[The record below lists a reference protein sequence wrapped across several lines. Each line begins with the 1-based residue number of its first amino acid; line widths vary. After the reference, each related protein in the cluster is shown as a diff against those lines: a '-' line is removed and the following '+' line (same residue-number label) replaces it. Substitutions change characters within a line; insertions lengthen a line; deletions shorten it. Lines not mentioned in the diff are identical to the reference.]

1 MATVSTN
8 SMAAGTQAPSFSLP
22 DVCTG
27 KVLTLEQLAGPKG
40 TLIVFLC
47 GHCPYV
53 VHVREKLKT
62 LTDEFGSRGISTI
75 GISSNDA
82 VAYPEDAPEK
92 LCEMTA
98 ESGFSFPILYDQSQE
113 VALSYTAACTPD
125 FFLFDASRKL
135 AYRGR
140 LDASSPRNGIPLTGE
155 DLRNALEEVSVG
167 TSPAEP
173 WPPALGCSI
182 KWKP

>member
-1 MATVSTN
+1 
-8 SMAAGTQAPSFSLP
+8 MAAGTLAPSFSLP
-22 DVCTG
+22 DVTTG
-27 KVLTLEQLAGPKG
+27 RTLSLDELFGSKG

-53 VHVREKLKT
+53 VHVRGKLKE
-62 LTDEFGSRGISTI
+62 LTDEFRSRGISTV

-92 LCEMTA
+92 LCEMVV

-125 FFLFDASRKL
+125 FFLFDANRKL

-140 LDASSPRNGIPLTGE
+140 LDASSPRNGLPLTGD
-155 DLRNALEEVSVG
+155 DLRNALEAVSLG
-167 TSPAEP
+167 TSTPEP
-173 WPPALGCSI
+173 WPPSLGCSI
-182 KWKP
+182 KWKAENGH